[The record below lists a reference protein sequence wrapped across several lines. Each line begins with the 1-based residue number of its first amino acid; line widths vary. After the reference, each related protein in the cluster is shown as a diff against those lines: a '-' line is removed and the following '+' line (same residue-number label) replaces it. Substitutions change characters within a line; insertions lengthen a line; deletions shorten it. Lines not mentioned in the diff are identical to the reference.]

1 MLSHIANEHGATIVL
16 TRQCSTNLVIILVM
30 MQVSKKIPFDDPSV
44 LNGVRALY
52 VVSNVLIAGIY
63 FYVKMQI
70 DKKKGT
76 RTHPTSLRQEYVT
89 NMLPLTDMTVM
100 KYVEPAPMGS
110 TEEPK
115 VVTTTVHAYDQQQ
128 LRGLFK
134 SQLMGVGMMGVMHL
148 YFHYTNPLLIQSIIP
163 FKGALEGN
171 LVKVHLFGTPAVG
184 ELKRPWKA
192 AGGLG
197 GMMGGANTGD
207 IKTDK
212 KSIELAEKS
221 GRGGAKEE

>member
-1 MLSHIANEHGATIVL
+1 MIPLLNYSPCETPILTI
-16 TRQCSTNLVIILVM
+16 T
-30 MQVSKKIPFDDPSV
+30 
-44 LNGVRALY
+44 
-52 VVSNVLIAGIY
+52 
-63 FYVKMQI
+63 
-70 DKKKGT
+70 
-76 RTHPTSLRQEYVT
+76 
-89 NMLPLTDMTVM
+89 TDMTVL
-100 KYVEPAPMGS
+100 KYVEPSPMGS

-115 VVTTTVHAYDQQQ
+115 VVTTTVHAYDQQA
-128 LRGLFK
+128 LRALFK

-171 LVKVHLFGTPAVG
+171 LVKVHVFGQPASG

-197 GMMGGANTGD
+197 GMMGGAGAGD
-207 IKTDK
+207 VKTDK
-212 KSIELAEKS
+212 KSIEAAERA